1 MLSLFSQ
8 IKEGK
13 LKSSQVR
20 EITRKRSDK
29 PQRTPAAITIDKTI
43 NLNIALSKIDL
54 STVEEHE
61 KNRLTTELLSLKKSI
76 ENTLR

>member
-13 LKSSQVR
+13 LKSGQVR

-43 NLNIALSKIDL
+43 NLDITLGKIDL
-54 STVEEHE
+54 STVEEQE
-61 KNRLTTELLSLKKSI
+61 KNQLITALLNLKKAI
-76 ENTLR
+76 EKILS